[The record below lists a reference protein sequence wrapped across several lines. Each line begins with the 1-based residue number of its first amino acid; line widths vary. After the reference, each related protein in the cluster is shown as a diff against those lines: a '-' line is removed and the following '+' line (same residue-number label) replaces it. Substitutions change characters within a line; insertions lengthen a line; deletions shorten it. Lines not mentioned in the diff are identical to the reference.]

1 MTIHF
6 AATSIADFEL
16 EGGALATDSYTTASG
31 LAPYVLEGVA
41 LEDNR
46 IVARDLVTPIT
57 GSFWGTNYG
66 RTPTSSFGS
75 DVYLYLYDSGYST
88 SQPVF
93 RVWSD
98 IGSGS
103 TGWTG
108 PIRIDGWNG
117 STWVNLVT
125 SGAGGGTALTR
136 FDYNI
141 VRDTDG
147 TDGEA
152 AVYINGALSGSRATG
167 LDTTLVAWTSIDRV
181 EWFLDPT
188 SGSDTWVFSA
198 FILSDEDTTPMIFVQ
213 EVPTADGTNTDFTG
227 AYTTIDELGRSDAD
241 FITSSTP
248 GDRSTFTGSIDAVI
262 DSGHDILASVI
273 TANVRNVGGS
283 GINMAGT
290 RYISATNYDGS
301 SLAIPAAG
309 IGVVMDIAEV
319 DPSTAVAWTP
329 SGIEAIEFGVKYVS

>member
-16 EGGALATDSYTTASG
+16 DGTAVVTDSYTTASG
-31 LAPYVLEGVA
+31 LAPYVSEGV
-41 LEDNR
+41 LLNDDR
-46 IVARDLVTPIT
+46 IVGHDLVTPIT

-66 RTPTSSFGS
+66 RAIGTVFGS

-93 RVWSD
+93 RIWSD
-98 IGSGS
+98 IGSGT
-103 TGWTG
+103 TGWSG
-108 PIRIDGWNG
+108 ALQIDAWNG

-125 SGAGGGTALTR
+125 GGAGVGSALGR

-152 AVYINGALSGSRATG
+152 AVYINGTLSGSRATG
-167 LDTTLVAWTSIDRV
+167 LDTTLVAWTSIDRC
-181 EWFLDPT
+181 EWSHEAT
-188 SGSDTWVFSA
+188 SGGDTWAMSA
-198 FILSDEDTTPMIFVQ
+198 FILADTDTTAMIFVQ
-213 EVPTADGTNTDFTG
+213 ELPTADGTNTDFTG
-227 AYTTIDELGRSDAD
+227 AYTTIDELGRNDAD

-248 GDRSTFTGSIDAVI
+248 GDRSTFTGNINAII
-262 DSGHDILASVI
+262 DSGYDILASVI
-273 TANVRNVGGS
+273 TANVRNVGAG
-283 GINMAGT
+283 GINMAAT
-290 RYISATNYDGS
+290 RYVSATNYDGS
-301 SLAIPAAG
+301 SLAIGAAG
-309 IGVVMDIAEV
+309 AGVVMDIAEV
-319 DPSTAVAWTP
+319 DPSTAVAWTA